1 MFFLQEYLLT
11 FIIFAVSCVF
21 ILLGYVVGNVLMSQ
35 PEVSYEKVSSYECG
49 FDAFSDARE
58 PFDVKFYLIAILFI
72 IFDVEVIFFFP
83 WVLCIRDLFYYGF
96 YVMFIFIGVLMIGY
110 GYEWKKGCMDWD

>member
-1 MFFLQEYLLT
+1 MFIYQEYLLT
-11 FIIFAVSCVF
+11 LIIFLVSCIF
-21 ILLGYVVGNVLMSQ
+21 ILLGYVVGNVGMSQ

-72 IFDVEVIFFFP
+72 IFDVEVIFFF
-83 WVLCIRDLFYYGF
+83 LGF
-96 YVMFIFIGVLMIGY
+96 YVYVIYFFMVFTLCLFLLVF
-110 GYEWKKGCMDWD
+110 